1 MEKNMQILRNVLFLL
16 FLTIG
21 AQAQNVNR
29 LIVPDIN
36 GTKGST
42 MTLPINMDNTCTDIV
57 ALQFE
62 LSVPNDVLTLNTSDI
77 ILTERCVDHTI
88 VAEPEGN
95 GLYKVLVYS
104 PTNTPFKANSG
115 ELFGIGATIANEVD
129 ENLTFQL
136 ELSNVIIS
144 DKDGNNVVSGST
156 NGTFKIKPSADFTVT
171 GIMLQSYSA
180 MPNDTISIS
189 WQVNNV
195 GKIASTG
202 GWSERLSF
210 VSTDGTEIAIGTFHN
225 DTQALLPNE
234 SMSRNADIV
243 LPSLLGIDGGVNVNV
258 TVVPNTD
265 AGEDVAYQK
274 NNTTQTNDYA
284 MNIGKNL
291 YITYPISAIQEGSHS
306 TIRCELARSGSW
318 AEEQTF
324 YITKTAG
331 DERLSIPTSVTIPR
345 GQSSA
350 FFYCS
355 VSDNDLLDSDSLFTI
370 QASGNGYEAVSS
382 TLVVEDDEYPQLTLS
397 VSKSEITEGETFQ
410 LTVTTQETLAQ
421 PLAVSLIAEYPK
433 RFSFPSNI
441 TIPAGE
447 NSATMDVT
455 AVDNEELEPL
465 TSVAFKAVADK
476 HADGECIVILNDND
490 LPVIELELSPS
501 TVTESAGMTAIF
513 AKIRRTTNIDR
524 STTIRL
530 SDDSNGSI
538 YYPSTN
544 ITLEEGVE
552 EAQFSLGII
561 DNSNAEGNRTVN
573 ITAAV
578 YISSCDCAATGTN
591 VGIVSKA
598 IEIIDDDGPALSV
611 TSSKSTLLEGDE
623 KGTVITIRR
632 NTKTENA
639 LTVNISSDYDK
650 GLSYEHTVTIPAGEE
665 SADVNVT
672 ALSNDQS
679 DDSRTIVFTVEAADF
694 AKGTCWL
701 MLTDQTLPD
710 VTISAIS
717 LSTPETQVGG
727 DIDVNVTISNIGVA
741 DLPEVTPIG
750 IYIGNSTTP
759 ALTIYLQEALSA
771 GGQISVS
778 RTVTMPDNVG
788 SYDVY
793 AVANDGRKM
802 SELLYVNNT
811 SEKVKVNVVSPFTVS
826 VNSDKSAYNTGEQ
839 VVFSGQASGNAAA
852 NADIEVYVIN
862 DGYRHVI
869 NAKTDGN
876 GFFTTTYE
884 PYSGQMGHFIAG
896 ACYPGEGLSDEQTAF
911 DVYGLKRT
919 SNSPITCET
928 LVNETYNGSI
938 SLRNPS
944 TLSLTGVNA
953 KVISKPDYC
962 DVNLNCPATI
972 EGGSTVDV
980 NYSIVGN
987 TTSQGNAWEQI
998 QIEIETAEGPTL
1010 ATTLYFYCRNANGKL
1025 QANVSSINTTMVKGA
1040 NRDYPIVITNVG
1052 KGETGKITLALPS
1065 WMKPATPS
1073 EMASLSYG
1081 DSTTIV
1087 LRLSPTDEMQLNV
1100 PVTGTIGINC
1110 ENGEGIPLS
1119 YTIEPVS
1126 ETTGTLVVN
1135 VCDEYTY
1142 YTAEGP
1148 HVSGAQVLVKH
1159 PTTGTVMAQG
1169 LTDES
1174 GRFTAIL
1181 PEGYYALSVTAD
1193 NHDSYKNNILV
1204 DPGRETIKTVN
1215 LSFQAITI
1223 DWNVEETEIE
1233 GEYLIETTV
1242 KYETNVPMPVVEL
1255 IAPSS
1260 IAAKELQPG
1269 ESLIFYATLTNKGLI
1284 TAQDVELLLPDGF
1297 TALSFE
1303 ALSHTDEPFDLAPQ
1317 QSVTVP
1323 VMVSNISQTQSARA
1337 LTREMPIDDDPCVG
1351 QVGTLYYW
1359 DCGLDRKWHRYG
1371 IALQLGTCQSD
1382 DPSTWDNPGNGSYGG
1397 GLTGGPYTGFGG
1409 YGYGSSTSYKGV
1421 DITDTGCEPCQN
1433 QILIKMVECG
1443 LSFIPVYGCVKGTY
1457 DCGKEA
1463 IDGDLDWRH
1472 YTNCTLTG
1480 IGCSMELCAG
1490 ASISTIVGT
1499 PVAAACEVVGT
1510 ITNIIGCLVSLTE
1523 PCDKEAPSSARIMN
1537 SEMNKS
1543 PQEPSF
1549 ISEYRNKVLIPLAEL
1564 EAYNGILIEYF
1575 GDSVWV
1581 SNTTI
1586 GDLFTILSVLNE
1598 YENDVLDSERL
1609 IEVKPEG
1616 ISKQQFQHF
1625 IARLNNTSIVANGG
1639 KVSDDNFI
1647 HHDILLSY
1655 YDKIN
1660 ESENKS
1666 KDLGYSSTDEMWMAE
1681 SERFLNMLNESQSSV
1696 CSSITLKFTQT
1707 MTMTRQAFRGTLT
1720 VFNGNE
1726 ETPMENIR
1734 LNLEVRGEDGML
1746 ATSREFQINAESLDG
1761 FTGELDL
1768 TSGWSLAANE
1778 TGVATILFIPTK
1790 NAALEAD
1797 KDYSFGGSLTYTDP
1811 FTGLEVTRDLYP
1823 VTLTVKPSPELDLT
1837 YFMQRDVYG
1846 DDALTTD
1853 VVESSEPAEFA
1864 LIINNKGYGDANN
1877 VKLVTNQPEII
1888 ENEKGL
1894 LIDFE
1899 LISSQLNGQE
1909 TTLALGGSVATEFGT
1924 IPAHSQTYA
1933 QWWLRS
1939 SLLGHFTDYDV
1950 KATHVTSYGNEDLS
1964 LLDNV
1969 TIHELVRGFT
1979 ADDNGD
1985 VAVRA
1990 FLVNDIVDAEDQ
2002 PDMIYFT
2009 DGREEESVTIASTTN
2024 MQRISDTE
2032 YIVTVTSSAEGWT
2045 YGSTNDLTAGRQ
2057 KLVSVVRQSD
2067 GALLPADNF
2076 WLTDRTLRDG
2086 KDPLYEYKLHFA
2098 AEISNE
2104 ETFRLTFEPRPNIEL
2119 SVESFS
2125 GIPEEGTVLT
2135 SQLESVGIKFNKAID
2150 SSSFTVDDL
2159 SLNCQGKKV
2168 DLSGA
2173 IISKINDREFNLAL
2187 GGVTA
2192 ESGHYV
2198 LTVQTEAI
2206 TDNEGYTGSTGKSAS
2221 WIQFADGKVAITL
2234 TASPAEG
2241 GTISPATGRVDYG
2254 SEVTIKA
2261 TPAEGY
2267 DFSCW
2272 MNGDETISEEPSF
2285 DYVATQDK
2293 EFTAVFTLK
2302 HFNVNIDYD
2311 PSRGFVENV
2320 YPGIYSYGTVLNMTA
2335 VPYDGYKFS
2344 SWLSGTDILSYE
2356 ATYSHIV
2363 KDDIDITA
2371 DFTEDI
2377 TTDITDL
2384 NSKSNKMFISPVPL
2398 QDIMYVHGNFNAIK
2412 QLIVADISGMIR
2424 IVKADLKKST
2434 GVDVSI
2440 LPEGI
2445 YFIRVVTDNGIYS
2458 KKVYKKR

>member
-1 MEKNMQILRNVLFLL
+1 MQILRNVLFLL

-77 ILTERCVDHTI
+77 ILTERCVDHTV

-465 TSVAFKAVADK
+465 TSVVFKAVADK

-501 TVTESAGMTAIF
+501 TITESAGMTAIF

-839 VVFSGQASGNAAA
+839 VVLSGQASGNAAA

-953 KVISKPDYC
+953 KVILKPDYC

-1010 ATTLYFYCRNANGKL
+1010 TTTLYFYCRNANGKL

-1040 NRDYPIVITNVG
+1040 NRDYPIVITNIG

-1126 ETTGTLVVN
+1126 EATGTLVVD

-1159 PTTGTVMAQG
+1159 PTTGAVMAQG

-1233 GEYLIETTV
+1233 DEYLIETTV

-1317 QSVTVP
+1317 QSVTIP
-1323 VMVSNISQTQSARA
+1323 VLVTNISTVQSTDAPRKV
-1337 LTREMPIDDDPCVG
+1337 PSIDNDPCAD
-1351 QVGTLYYW
+1351 QVGTLYWW

-1371 IALQLGTCQSD
+1371 IALQLGSCRSD
-1382 DPSTWDNPGNGSYGG
+1382 DPSTWDNSGNGSYGG
-1397 GLTGGPYTGFGG
+1397 GGNGSGGLHIVPHTGGGSY
-1409 YGYGSSTSYKGV
+1409 YGSSDTSKGLSV
-1421 DITDTGCEPCQN
+1421 EDKGCEPCQN
-1433 QILIKMVECG
+1433 SFLYKMTKCVVNR
-1443 LSFIPVYGCVKGTY
+1443 IP
-1457 DCGKEA
+1457 
-1463 IDGDLDWRH
+1463 I
-1472 YTNCTLTG
+1472 
-1480 IGCSMELCAG
+1480 
-1490 ASISTIVGT
+1490 ISD
-1499 PVAAACEVVGT
+1499 
-1510 ITNIIGCLVSLTE
+1510 IIGIIGWEWVPEKVGDKGVDMLKESDKAGKILKPIYGFVKKIKKYVDIYKDCIVPLFEDCDPGSFNESRSSL
-1523 PCDKEAPSSARIMN
+1523 
-1537 SEMNKS
+1537 NKVES
-1543 PQEPSF
+1543 YDEISY
-1549 ISEYRNKVLIPLAEL
+1549 ISEYQEKLGWTTNLIASRIHMTTEMYGSDKWIYADEYELSEFWDSFIKWTKNEINVETLKDIKPTIMSDVEFNLFIDRWNNVLNDKDSENKIDIEL
-1564 EAYNGILIEYF
+1564 YETYEKEAYNSYEKITSSGYT
-1575 GDSVWV
+1575 S
-1581 SNTTI
+1581 
-1586 GDLFTILSVLNE
+1586 LSDF
-1598 YENDVLDSERL
+1598 YIDSENAVMENL
-1609 IEVKPEG
+1609 DAF
-1616 ISKQQFQHF
+1616 S
-1625 IARLNNTSIVANGG
+1625 NSI
-1639 KVSDDNFI
+1639 
-1647 HHDILLSY
+1647 
-1655 YDKIN
+1655 
-1660 ESENKS
+1660 
-1666 KDLGYSSTDEMWMAE
+1666 
-1681 SERFLNMLNESQSSV
+1681 
-1696 CSSITLKFTQT
+1696 CSSITLKLTQT

-1726 ETPMENIR
+1726 EKAMEDIT
-1734 LNLEVRGEDGML
+1734 LSLEVRDEDGML

-1768 TSGWSLAANE
+1768 ASGWSLAANE

-2002 PDMIYFT
+2002 PDMVYFT

-2135 SQLESVGIKFNKAID
+2135 SQLESIGIKFNKAID

-2198 LTVQTEAI
+2198 LTVQTAAI

-2234 TASPAEG
+2234 TASPAVG

-2267 DFSCW
+2267 DFNCW

-2285 DYVATQDK
+2285 NYVATQDK

-2320 YPGIYSYGTVLNMTA
+2320 YPGIYDYGTVLNMTA

-2412 QLIVADISGMIR
+2412 QLIVADISGMIK